1 MERDLFFLAEDVAAG
16 VPSRHESMNRPGPEE
31 EEEERAF
38 YTYQNPDN
46 CPPPTHSPKALWG
59 GHLYR
64 SSSSCLL

>member
-16 VPSRHESMNRPGPEE
+16 VVPSRHESMNRPGPEE

-46 CPPPTHSPKALWG
+46 CPPPHKSPLG

-64 SSSSCLL
+64 SSSCLL